1 MKLERID
8 TNFTE
13 VLDGQAFSM
22 MNGAMRVIVIVAN
35 ETLVRM
41 NMPMATESQ
50 QGFLQTNLPLW
61 QDIASAK
68 YDRGAYE
75 NRGSR
80 VRILPADMVVRSKR
94 AAA

>member
-22 MNGAMRVIVIVAN
+22 MNGAMRVIVIIAN

-41 NMPMATESQ
+41 DMPLATASQ
-50 QGFLQTNLPLW
+50 QEFLHRYLALW
-61 QDIASAK
+61 QDIAAAK
-68 YDRGAYE
+68 YERGAYE

-80 VRILPADMVVRSKR
+80 VRLLPADMMAHRKR

>member
-41 NMPMATESQ
+41 DMPMATDRQ
-50 QGFLQTNLPLW
+50 QAFLYANLPLW

-80 VRILPADMVVRSKR
+80 VRLLPADMLAHRKR